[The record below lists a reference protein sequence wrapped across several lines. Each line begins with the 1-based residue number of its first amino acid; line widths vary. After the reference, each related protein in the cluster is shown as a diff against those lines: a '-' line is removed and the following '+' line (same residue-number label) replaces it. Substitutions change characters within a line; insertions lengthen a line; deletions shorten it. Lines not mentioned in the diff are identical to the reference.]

1 MQKHVL
7 LKFKWIYWGTA
18 RSRGLLGWSMVRGQG
33 RCTTLKFHNSTRSP
47 SLGQASGHKV
57 EYHSKHIFLPKLG
70 QICALKKQVS
80 ARVPH
85 CCLGTRSAANL
96 CPQTKIIY
104 FDLSY
109 SSLSGSD
116 ESLKITPTWIR
127 YTEVPRIFSDWS
139 KAYHMLIVIKYI
151 VTIIMIFLASFHTI
165 QILQNYNKSVPQRA
179 FLCSW

>member
-1 MQKHVL
+1 MQIWHVL
-7 LKFKWIYWGTA
+7 LKFKWVYWVGGNA

-33 RCTTLKFHNSTRSP
+33 RYTKLKFHNSTRSP

-104 FDLSY
+104 FDFKL
-109 SSLSGSD
+109 LFPFWFWQ
-116 ESLKITPTWIR
+116 I
-127 YTEVPRIFSDWS
+127 S
-139 KAYHMLIVIKYI
+139 KDNLN
-151 VTIIMIFLASFHTI
+151 LNTI
-165 QILQNYNKSVPQRA
+165 QRIPVSFQIGGGHIRCWLS
-179 FLCSW
+179 